1 MSRADL
7 FVRVE
12 RGSRQLPRRLSRA
25 GVCAGIC
32 AALVTLSACSD
43 THAGADVDGGSGQC
57 ATCHMPA
64 YLGARRHA
72 GVKPTTCGVCHTQGA
87 WTPHVKRHG
96 WPLTG
101 AHAEVECFKCHT
113 GATPK
118 YEDTASE
125 CVACH
130 LDTFE
135 RETFAEHLGYSREC
149 ARCHTTTAWLPATW
163 NGRAI
168 DPAEHAARVSGRAWT
183 PPVVAPVEAPDAG
196 VPPDA
201 GAHRRPRVVAPR
213 RPRPVPPPGV
223 DPVTGGLPEPVTPEP
238 VTPDLITPPP
248 RPTPVTP
255 DVTTSA
261 SRRR

>member
-1 MSRADL
+1 MARTEQ
-7 FVRVE
+7 FERVE
-12 RGSRQLPRRLSRA
+12 RGSRQLPSALSSA
-25 GVCAGIC
+25 GVYASLC
-32 AALVTLSACSD
+32 AAFLSLSACSD
-43 THAGADVDGGSGQC
+43 THAGADVDGGSGAC
-57 ATCHMPA
+57 ATCHMPE

-72 GVKPTTCGVCHTQGA
+72 GVKPTTCGVCHSRER
-87 WTPHVKRHG
+87 WTPHIKQHR

-101 AHAEVECFKCHT
+101 AHAEVDCVKCHT
-113 GATPK
+113 GAAPK

-125 CVACH
+125 CVDCH

-135 RETFAEHLGYSREC
+135 HETFTEHLGYSREC

-168 DPAEHAARVSGRAWT
+168 DPAEHAARVSGHAWV

-201 GAHRRPRVVAPR
+201 GARRRPRVVAPR
-213 RPRPVPPPGV
+213 RPRPVPAPGV
-223 DPVTGGLPEPVTPEP
+223 DPATSGLPEPVTPDP
-238 VTPDLITPPP
+238 VTPAPVTPPP

-255 DVTTSA
+255 DVTTGA